1 MNRILERLRALVE
14 ATVNRAVQDGDLNP
28 RFVDGVLAP
37 GVQHLLSEA
46 LREVDQIHS
55 VDGLRSNLVIH
66 YTGVDTIVAMLSRA
80 ANRQDAFLRLNAS
93 STFNDPGEGEF
104 FSRQLAIPNKHCWVK
119 EKEGD
124 TSHAYVVSFIIPD
137 DKTDLSDDLV
147 FWRTYGREGEGC
159 SLVLSV
165 PPEKLRKVRYG
176 VQHTKKA
183 RAILLPFL
191 DDLLPL
197 VNIQVDSLRPSIRA
211 RLSEAVW
218 RALAE
223 IKYLYKSAAYR
234 FEREC
239 RVVVPEFKV
248 RREDISFVPVE
259 RDGGLLG
266 MKHYIEDQ
274 DLSVKQI
281 LATDSRIVLGPCV
294 DRSYDLRFYLET
306 LKKLGGWPGRDPRI
320 TKSRITYRRT

>member
-1 MNRILERLRALVE
+1 MNRILERLRTLVE

-119 EKEGD
+119 EKEWD

-165 PPEKLRKVRYG
+165 PP
-176 VQHTKKA
+176 
-183 RAILLPFL
+183 
-191 DDLLPL
+191 
-197 VNIQVDSLRPSIRA
+197 
-211 RLSEAVW
+211 
-218 RALAE
+218 
-223 IKYLYKSAAYR
+223 
-234 FEREC
+234 
-239 RVVVPEFKV
+239 
-248 RREDISFVPVE
+248 
-259 RDGGLLG
+259 
-266 MKHYIEDQ
+266 
-274 DLSVKQI
+274 
-281 LATDSRIVLGPCV
+281 
-294 DRSYDLRFYLET
+294 RSCG
-306 LKKLGGWPGRDPRI
+306 K
-320 TKSRITYRRT
+320 